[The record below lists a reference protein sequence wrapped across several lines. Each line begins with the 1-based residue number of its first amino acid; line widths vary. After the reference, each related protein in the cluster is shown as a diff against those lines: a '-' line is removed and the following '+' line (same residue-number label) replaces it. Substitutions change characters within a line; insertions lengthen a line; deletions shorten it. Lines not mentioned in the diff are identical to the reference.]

1 MKYVNF
7 VRKVEPK
14 KKIIEQF
21 RGNLLKFKK
30 TNLIKTLSTFKI
42 FNQI

>member
-7 VRKVEPK
+7 VRKVEP